1 LNILVA
7 EDDKVISLL
16 ICSLLRKAGHHATP
30 AFDQMQA
37 LMFALKSPMPDA
49 IILDLNMPGGSGVET
64 LRRLKSTRS
73 SCIPVIVLTG
83 SVEPGARELV
93 ESLGADVF
101 LAKPLDRESLLRE
114 IGRIAGDPVTETI
127 PDTAGVA

>member
-1 LNILVA
+1 VNILVA

-16 ICSLLRKAGHHATP
+16 ICSLLRKAGHQAIP

-37 LMFALKSPMPDA
+37 LMFALKSPMPNA
-49 IILDLNMPGGSGVET
+49 IILDLNMPGGSGIET

-83 SVEPGARELV
+83 SVEPGVRDLV
-93 ESLGADVF
+93 ESLGAEVF
-101 LAKPLDRESLLRE
+101 LGKPLDRESLLRE
-114 IGRIAGDPVTETI
+114 VGRIAGDSAPHMVGEA
-127 PDTAGVA
+127 AGAA